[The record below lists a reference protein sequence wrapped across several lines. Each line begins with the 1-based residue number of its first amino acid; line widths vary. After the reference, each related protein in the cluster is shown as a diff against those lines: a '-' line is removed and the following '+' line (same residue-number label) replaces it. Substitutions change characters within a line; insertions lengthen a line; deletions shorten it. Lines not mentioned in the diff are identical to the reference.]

1 MKILYIDTSL
11 DGHHLGYLSALI
23 RGKEENSVLIVPE
36 LVADLG
42 CKQYVF
48 KNKETRSRNFNKFYH
63 FINEIYKIAYAENPD
78 IIHFLTGD
86 IFYRFFGWG
95 LFKFR
100 KYKTIVTLHWI
111 RTVFLEK
118 LSTKLIC
125 RQITSVVV
133 HSEYMKEYLQQQEI
147 LNVTNIESPN
157 FNNIKVDSKQVRN
170 DLGLNDNVPVIACI
184 GNTRFDKG
192 LDILLEALKGVK
204 EPFKLLIA
212 GKEEA
217 FDEKFILKEASSYK
231 DKLIL
236 RLHYLTD
243 RELAEVIAGSDI
255 IALPYRKNFNGAS
268 GPLVE
273 GVCFEKCIIGSNHG
287 NLGKTIRDNHLGYV
301 FETENTMSLR
311 NTIEKA
317 LSSKFCADKI
327 YETYRCRLNTATF
340 KEKYESLYNNV
351 LL

>member
-23 RGKEENSVLIVPE
+23 RGKEENSVLIAPE

-147 LNVTNIESPN
+147 LNVTNIEYPN
-157 FNNIKVDSKQVRN
+157 FNNIKVDVKQVRN

-192 LDILLEALKGVK
+192 LDILLKALKVVK

-212 GKEEA
+212 GKSEA
-217 FDEKFILKEASSYK
+217 FDEKFILKETSSYK

-236 RLHYLTD
+236 HLHYLTD
-243 RELAEVIAGSDI
+243 REFAEVIAASDI
-255 IALPYRKNFNGAS
+255 IALPYRKKFNGAS

-273 GVCFEKCIIGSNHG
+273 GVYLGKCIIGPNHG

-301 FETENTMSLR
+301 FETESIVSLKNTM
-311 NTIEKA
+311 EKA
-317 LSSKFCADKI
+317 LRSRFYTDKV
-327 YETYRCRLNTATF
+327 YETYRGQLNVATF
-340 KEKYESLYNNV
+340 KKNHEILYRKV
-351 LL
+351 LE